1 MIDFR
6 VLHLN
11 APIIWPAY
19 SLDIVQGED
28 EPGQG
33 LLNESRRASSSHFDE
48 PACVPAEKEAP
59 PVHRAFRNK
68 KRRRLLTFCE
78 TLRPTI
84 A

>member
-1 MIDFR
+1 MINSPL
-6 VLHLN
+6 LHLN
-11 APIIWPAY
+11 VPIIWPAY
-19 SLDIVQGED
+19 SSGIVQRED
-28 EPGQG
+28 KPGQG
-33 LLNESRRASSSHFDE
+33 LLNASRRASSSHFDE